1 MTDASVTTWIQ
12 RVRANDPV
20 AAQHLWERYVQRLV
34 QLARS
39 KLGHIRTV
47 ADEED
52 VVVVAFEKFLRA
64 VDQSRFPKLSD
75 RNDLWQILVLLTEQ
89 TAVDQI
95 RIQIAEK
102 RGGGEVRGE
111 SALWKRNNGSSSQV
125 GMTAVE
131 GREPTPEFAAIAAER
146 YRELLDA
153 LEDDEL
159 RDITIAKM
167 DGYSNQEIAEQF
179 GIGLRSVE
187 RKLNRIRTIWL
198 ER

>member
-1 MTDASVTTWIQ
+1 MTDASVTTWI
-12 RVRANDPV
+12 RRIHASDPV

-75 RNDLWQILVLLTEQ
+75 RNDLWQVLVLLTEQ
-89 TAVDQI
+89 TAIDQI
-95 RIQIAEK
+95 RSQLADK

-111 SALWKRNNGSSSQV
+111 SALWKRNAEPSSQV
-125 GMTAVE
+125 GMTLVE
-131 GREPTPEFAAIAAER
+131 GREPTPEFATLAAER
-146 YRELLDA
+146 FRELLDA

-159 RDITIAKM
+159 HNIAIAKM
-167 DGYSNQEIAEQF
+167 DGYSNHEIAERF
-179 GIGLRSVE
+179 DIGLRSVE
-187 RKLNRIRTIWL
+187 RKLNRIRTIWR
-198 ER
+198 EG